1 MTGHGGGLI
10 RNKAPTGGNGGLS
23 DVGGV
28 GAGDGGQG
36 DLVDGG
42 REGCGWGLDQGDVVA
57 DGQRDVVGVL
67 DPVGAGDSV
76 GELRAGTN
84 GSSVVDDHGGGA
96 AGAVGGRQNPGV
108 ADDGT
113 TAPPAARRR
122 GEAESHLVGE
132 LVDHGVVSVGDA
144 TLNGRN
150 CGPVTRMH
158 ISDLGQEPSGG
169 GGDGQEQDCEDLH
182 ADGWSNT
189 E

>member
-23 DVGGV
+23 NVGGV

-36 DLVDGG
+36 DLVNGG

-67 DPVGAGDSV
+67 YPVGAGDSV

-84 GSSVVDDHGGGA
+84 GSSVVDDHGGGT
-96 AGAVGGRQNPGV
+96 AGAVGGGQNPGV

-122 GEAESHLVGE
+122 GEAESHLRWDSVSKAPLVVG
-132 LVDHGVVSVGDA
+132 GAGAQSSQ
-144 TLNGRN
+144 
-150 CGPVTRMH
+150 
-158 ISDLGQEPSGG
+158 ILGFLLLPIAPK
-169 GGDGQEQDCEDLH
+169 GQ
-182 ADGWSNT
+182 
-189 E
+189 